1 MVGQLLKTD
10 LDAEDNAVLLMQYP
24 KAICIAEASWT
35 QIDKMTHY
43 RTIIYGSEGTLP

>member
-1 MVGQLLKTD
+1 
-10 LDAEDNAVLLMQYP
+10 MQYP

-43 RTIIYGSEGTLP
+43 RTIIYGSEERCWLSQKTAAC